1 MVLPVPNLDDRRF
14 QDLVDDAKRLVQ
26 QKCPEWTD
34 HNVSDP
40 GVTLIET
47 FAWMT
52 DQLLYR
58 LNRVPDRMYVKFLEL
73 IGVTLYPPTAA
84 RTLETFWLAAPLPE
98 TVRIPAGT
106 QVATVRT
113 ETEEAIVFTTTE
125 ELAIVSASRTR
136 IGSNT
141 DGKTFVDGADALE
154 RGTGMACFSKQPKPD
169 DVLLI
174 GLTEAVPSC
183 AVRLRFKCQIEGVGV
198 DPTDPPL
205 AWEAWNG
212 DDWVA
217 CEIELDE
224 TGGLNRDGDILLH
237 VPHTHVASVLDRTR
251 AGWLRA
257 KVLESK
263 PGQPAYS
270 SSPLVT
276 ALEATVIGGT
286 VEAVNAELVPLE
298 DLGFAEGTP
307 GQVIPLQRR
316 PVVPGDNPPVLEVF
330 EGDDWQPWQEVDD
343 FSGSSSTD
351 RHFVLDV
358 SNGELHLGP
367 GVRLADGSFRS
378 YGAVPPKGARM
389 RIHEYRTGGGQRG
402 NVAARALSVLTSSIP
417 YVARVENRRP
427 ARGGVDGE
435 RVDDAKIRGPIVLR
449 TRGRAV
455 TTEDFEHLAK
465 EAAPEVARIRA
476 VAATAANEA
485 GGVRVLVVPTVTPEE
500 GRIKFEQLVPGD
512 ETLQRIRDRLDESRV
527 IGTRILVE
535 PPVYRGVTVV
545 TKLKARPR
553 ANPTRLRDTALLAL
567 YRYLD
572 PITGGPDEG
581 GWPFGRPVTVG
592 EIYATLQRLR
602 ETELVEDVRLF
613 GADPL
618 TGERGAAVQRLELDP
633 NALVFSYEHQVMVEA
648 A

>member
-73 IGVTLYPPTAA
+73 IGVSLYPPTAA
-84 RTLETFWLAAPLPE
+84 RTLETFWLASALPE
-98 TVRIPAGT
+98 TVRVPAGT
-106 QVATVRT
+106 QIATVRT
-113 ETEEAIVFTTTE
+113 ETEEAIVFTTTAD
-125 ELAIVSASRTR
+125 LAIVTSSMAR
-136 IGSNT
+136 IGSMT
-141 DGKTFVDGADALE
+141 DGKTFVDGADGLD
-154 RGTGMACFSKQPKPD
+154 RGTGMACFSKQPKPG

-174 GLTEAVPSC
+174 GLSDAVPSC
-183 AVRLRFKCQIEGVGV
+183 AIRLRFKCNIEGVGV
-198 DPTDPPL
+198 DPTNPPL
-205 AWEAWNG
+205 AWEAWTG
-212 DDWVA
+212 EDWVA
-217 CEIELDE
+217 CEVDVDE

-237 VPHTHVASVLDRTR
+237 VPSTHIASVIDRTR
-251 AGWLRA
+251 AGWIRA
-257 KVLESK
+257 RVLDAE

-270 SSPLVT
+270 ASPLVT
-276 ALEATVIGGT
+276 ALTASTAGGT
-286 VEAVNAELVPLE
+286 AEAVNAELVLLE
-298 DLGFAEGTP
+298 DMGFAEGSP

-316 PVVPGDNPPVLEVF
+316 PVVPGDTPPTLEVF
-330 EGDDWQPWQEVDD
+330 EGDDWMPWIQVDD
-343 FSGSSSTD
+343 FSGSSPTD

-358 SNGELHLGP
+358 STGEVHFGP

-378 YGAVPPKGARM
+378 YGSVPPKGARI
-389 RIHEYRTGGGQRG
+389 RIREYRTGGGQRG
-402 NVAARALSVLTSSIP
+402 NVAAGALSVLTSSIP
-417 YVARVENRRP
+417 YIARVENRRP

-435 RVDDAKIRGPIVLR
+435 RIDDAKIRGPIVLR

-465 EAAPEVARIRA
+465 ESAPEVARIRA
-476 VAATAANEA
+476 VAATAAAEA
-485 GGVRVLVVPTVTPEE
+485 GGVRVLVVPAVTPED

-545 TKLKARPR
+545 ARLKARPR
-553 ANPTRLRDTALLAL
+553 ANPTRLRDTAVLAL

-572 PITGGPDEG
+572 PITGGPDG
-581 GWPFGRPVTVG
+581 AGWPFGRPVTVG
-592 EIYATLQRLR
+592 EIYATLQGLR

-618 TGERGAAVQRLELDP
+618 TGERGAATQRLELDP
-633 NALVFSYEHQVMVEA
+633 NALVFSYEHQVMVDA

>member
-26 QKCPEWTD
+26 QKCPPWTD

-98 TVRIPAGT
+98 TVRIPVGT

-113 ETEEAIVFTTTE
+113 ETEEAIVFTTTDD
-125 ELAIVSASRTR
+125 LAIVSASLGH
-136 IGSNT
+136 IGSMT
-141 DGKTFVDGADALE
+141 DGKTLNDGAEAID
-154 RGTGMACFSKQPKPD
+154 RGTGMSCFSKQPRPD
-169 DVLLI
+169 DALMI
-174 GLTEAVPSC
+174 GMTDPVPSC
-183 AVRLRFKCQIEGVGV
+183 AVRLRFKCNIEGVGV
-198 DPTDPPL
+198 DPTNPPL
-205 AWEAWNG
+205 AWEASNG
-212 DDWVA
+212 EDWVA
-217 CEIELDE
+217 CEVGLDE
-224 TGGLNRDGDILLH
+224 TGGLNKDGDILLH
-237 VPHTHVASVLDRTR
+237 VPSSHVATVEGRLR

-257 KVLESK
+257 RVLEAA

-276 ALEATVIGGT
+276 ALTASVVGGT
-286 VEAVNAELVPLE
+286 VEAVNAELVPNE

-307 GQVIPLQRR
+307 GQVLQLQRQ
-316 PVVPGDNPPVLEVF
+316 PVVPGDTPPILEVF
-330 EGDDWQPWQEVDD
+330 KDPDWQQWQQVDD
-343 FSGSSSTD
+343 FSGSSADD

-358 SNGELHLGP
+358 STGEIHLGP
-367 GVRLADGSFRS
+367 GVRLADGTFRS
-378 YGAVPPKGARM
+378 YGAVPRKGSRM
-389 RIHEYRTGGGQRG
+389 RIREYRTGGGRRG
-402 NVAARALSVLTSSIP
+402 NVGAKTLTVLTSSIP
-417 YVARVENRRP
+417 YVASVENRRP

-435 RVDDAKIRGPIVLR
+435 RIDDAKVRGPILLR

-455 TTEDFEHLAK
+455 TTEDFEHLAR
-465 EAAPEVARIRA
+465 EAAPEVARVRA
-476 VAATAANEA
+476 VAATAADEA
-485 GGVRVLVVPTVTPEE
+485 GGVRVLVVPAATPED
-500 GRIKFEQLVPGD
+500 GRIKLEQLVPGD

-535 PPVYRGVTVV
+535 PPVYQGVTVV
-545 TKLKARPR
+545 AKLKARTR
-553 ANPTRLRDTALLAL
+553 ANPNRLRDNALLAL

-572 PITGGPDEG
+572 PITGGPEG
-581 GWPFGRPVTVG
+581 AGWPFGRPVTVG
-592 EIYATLQRLR
+592 EIYATLQGLR

-613 GADPL
+613 MANPM
-618 TGERGAAVQRLELDP
+618 TGERGASSQRIELDP
-633 NALVFSYEHQVMVEA
+633 NALVFSYEHQVLVEEA
-648 A
+648 